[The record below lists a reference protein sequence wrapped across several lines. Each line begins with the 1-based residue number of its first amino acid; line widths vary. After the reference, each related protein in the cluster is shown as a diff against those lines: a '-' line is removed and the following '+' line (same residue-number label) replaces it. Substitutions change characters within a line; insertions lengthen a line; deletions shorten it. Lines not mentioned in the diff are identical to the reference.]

1 MFKKSFICLLCVLFV
16 FASIV
21 LPVSAENAVSDIQN
35 DILSYELQKSKKA
48 SVQEWIDSVLPQSF
62 DGIAEWYV
70 LALSQTGE
78 YDFSAYARALVRYVN
93 ENEITNPVTKQKYA
107 LALLA
112 SGYSSDFVSKTVDE
126 CVGKLGIMSYVYAL
140 HLAENGFEPK
150 EMSCADI
157 VRKILEKELENGGF
171 AVTGNLFDTDVTA
184 MVLQALAPYRNDENV
199 KPVIE
204 RALKRLSEAQ
214 TENGGFVNY
223 GVENA
228 ESSAQVIISMTMLDI
243 ELTDSRFL
251 KNGNTVLDAL
261 LSFRCEEGAFSHTIG
276 TKANSQA
283 TVQAYLAF
291 CALENGSFYQLK
303 GLDDLSHIVYTPSSV
318 AEEEPAVS
326 WRVYALII
334 IAAMSVFGCVLL
346 LIFKKRHYKNF
357 LLVLLTGAVL
367 CLLVFTLDFQ
377 SADDYYGAQSPKE
390 NVIGTVTLEIRCDV
404 LNGKNELSYVPE
416 DGIILKKT
424 EFALAEG
431 ESVFD
436 ILEEAVRAN
445 RIQMEYGGT
454 GDLIYIKGLGYLYE
468 LAHGDLSGWVYH
480 VNGESPSVG
489 CATYTLS
496 DGDTIVWHYTLNQGK
511 DIPQE

>member
-1 MFKKSFICLLCVLFV
+1 MFKKSFVCLLCALLV
-16 FASIV
+16 FASVTI
-21 LPVSAENAVSDIQN
+21 PVCAESSVSDIQN
-35 DILSYELQKSKKA
+35 EILEYELQKSENA
-48 SVQEWIDSVLPQSF
+48 SVQEWIDSVFPTSF
-62 DGIAEWYV
+62 DGVSEWYV
-70 LALSQTGE
+70 LALSQAE
-78 YDFSAYARALVRYVN
+78 KYDFSAYARTLVQYVN

-112 SGYSSDFVSKTVDE
+112 SGYSSDFIQKTADE

-140 HLAENGFEPK
+140 HLSENGFAPQG
-150 EMSCADI
+150 MNSADI
-157 VRKILEKELENGGF
+157 TQKILEKELEGGGF
-171 AVTGNLFDTDVTA
+171 AVTGNIFDVDVTA
-184 MVLQALAPYRNDENV
+184 MVLQALAPYRNEEKV
-199 KPVIE
+199 KPVME
-204 RALKRLSEAQ
+204 RALLRLSEVQ

-228 ESSAQVIISMTMLDI
+228 ESAAQVIIAMAMLDV
-243 ELTDSRFL
+243 ELTDSRFV

-261 LSFRCEEGAFSHTIG
+261 LPFQCENGGFAHTIG
-276 TKANSQA
+276 TEASTQP

-291 CALENGSFYQLK
+291 CALENGSFYELK
-303 GLDDLSHIVYTPSSV
+303 GLDDLSHIVYTPSEKE
-318 AEEEPAVS
+318 EEEPAVS
-326 WRVYALII
+326 WRIYALII
-334 IAAMSVFGCVLL
+334 IAAMTVLGCVLL

-357 LLVLLTGAVL
+357 LLVFLTGTVL
-367 CLLVFTLDFQ
+367 CFLVFTLDFQ
-377 SADDYYGAQSPKE
+377 SADDYYGAQTPKE

-404 LNGKNELSYVPE
+404 LNGKTDLSYIPE
-416 DGIILKKT
+416 DGIILEKT

-489 CATYTLS
+489 CAMYTLS